1 MKRMQDVANIEPR
14 VVQRLFDDMDKL
26 VRKLEEN
33 RDMSIDK
40 TNQAKVRNIRSTVT
54 DNAGNFDANRWLQ
67 LNVETQREYL
77 ESIESIRSSL
87 RDVDQPDNRRR
98 PFNDTAKGDDGSK
111 QSMIWLVI
119 FGFIFIAT
127 LLSLIR

>member
-40 TNQAKVRNIRSTVT
+40 TNQATVRNIRSTVT
-54 DNAGNFDANRWLQ
+54 DNAGNFDANRWLP

-119 FGFIFIAT
+119 
-127 LLSLIR
+127 